1 MNKKLSLKA
10 IFASLLSVVFL
21 ASCTKTPEELII
33 KEYNNINR
41 NVETVSQEILVLD
54 RTYNVAEGTKTVT
67 SKTLNTIDATDPY
80 KVTTNTS
87 NASISEIMFELSLES
102 FATYALD
109 DKGDLAATVSN
120 DSVNSVL
127 GIDATKVNGD
137 VSILFDVYSVEE
149 AIKLEAVIISYKSSN
164 GNDVKITTSYVYK
177 K

>member
-54 RTYNVAEGTKTVT
+54 RTVILAESDIVYNVAEGTKTVT
-67 SKTLNTIDATDPY
+67 SKTLNTIDAADPY

-87 NASISEIMFELSLES
+87 NASIHMV
-102 FATYALD
+102 AT
-109 DKGDLAATVSN
+109 
-120 DSVNSVL
+120 
-127 GIDATKVNGD
+127 IHIIFF
-137 VSILFDVYSVEE
+137 ILNIF
-149 AIKLEAVIISYKSSN
+149 L
-164 GNDVKITTSYVYK
+164 
-177 K
+177 